1 MITYF
6 VATVATT
13 PGVPVIGPPCPSIEK
28 ALCGAKSL
36 LGDGA
41 VTAYI
46 VDSDGNLVLPADQ
59 VRTRLKLS
67 DSASRDVPV

>member
-6 VATVATT
+6 VVTAATT
-13 PGVPVIGPPCPSIEK
+13 PGIPVIGPPCPSIEK

-59 VRTRLKLS
+59 VRIRLKLS
-67 DSASRDVPV
+67 DSASRPRPV

>member
-6 VATVATT
+6 VVTATTT
-13 PGVPVIGPPCPSIEK
+13 PGIPVIGPPCLSIEK
-28 ALCGAKSL
+28 ALCGAESL

-46 VDSDGNLVLPADQ
+46 VDSDGNMILPADQ
-59 VRTRLKLS
+59 VRFRLKLS
-67 DSASRDVPV
+67 DSASRRRPV

>member
-6 VATVATT
+6 VVTAATT
-13 PGVPVIGPPCPSIEK
+13 PGVPVIGPPCRSIEK

-46 VDSDGNLVLPADQ
+46 VDSDGNLVMPADQ
-59 VRTRLKLS
+59 VRIRLMLPE
-67 DSASRDVPV
+67 SASRRRAV

>member
-6 VATVATT
+6 VVTATTT
-13 PGVPVIGPPCPSIEK
+13 PGIPVIGPSCPSIEK

-41 VTAYI
+41 VTAYV
-46 VDSDGNLVLPADQ
+46 VDSDGNLIVPADQ

-67 DSASRDVPV
+67 DSASRHVPV

>member
-6 VATVATT
+6 VVTVATT

-59 VRTRLKLS
+59 VRIRLMLPE
-67 DSASRDVPV
+67 SASRRQAV

>member
-6 VATVATT
+6 VVTAAIT

-28 ALCGAKSL
+28 ALCGAKTL

-46 VDSDGNLVLPADQ
+46 VDSDGNLVMPADQ
-59 VRTRLKLS
+59 VRIRLMLPE
-67 DSASRDVPV
+67 SASRRRAV

>member
-6 VATVATT
+6 VVTATTT
-13 PGVPVIGPPCPSIEK
+13 PGIPVIGPPCLSIEK

-46 VDSDGNLVLPADQ
+46 VDSDGNLVLSADQ
-59 VRTRLKLS
+59 VRFRLKLS
-67 DSASRDVPV
+67 DPAFRRRPV

>member
-6 VATVATT
+6 VVTATTT
-13 PGVPVIGPPCPSIEK
+13 PGIPVFGPPCPSIEK

-41 VTAYI
+41 VTAY
-46 VDSDGNLVLPADQ
+46 VADSDGNLILPADQ

-67 DSASRDVPV
+67 DSASRHVPV

>member
-6 VATVATT
+6 VVTAATT

-41 VTAYI
+41 VTAYV
-46 VDSDGNLVLPADQ
+46 VDSDGNLILPADQ

-67 DSASRDVPV
+67 DSASRHVPV

>member
-6 VATVATT
+6 VVTSATT

-46 VDSDGNLVLPADQ
+46 VDSDGNLVMPADQ
-59 VRTRLKLS
+59 VRIRLMLPE
-67 DSASRDVPV
+67 SASRRRAV

>member
-6 VATVATT
+6 VVTAATT
-13 PGVPVIGPPCPSIEK
+13 PGVPVIGPPCRSIEK

-46 VDSDGNLVLPADQ
+46 VDSDGNLVMPADQ
-59 VRTRLKLS
+59 VRIRLMLPE
-67 DSASRDVPV
+67 SALRRRAV

>member
-6 VATVATT
+6 VVTVATT

-28 ALCGAKSL
+28 ALGGAKSL

-59 VRTRLKLS
+59 VRIRLMLPE
-67 DSASRDVPV
+67 SASRRRAV

>member
-1 MITYF
+1 MAYF
-6 VATVATT
+6 VGTAGDRTYR
-13 PGVPVIGPPCPSIEK
+13 IGPPCPSIEK

-46 VDSDGNLVLPADQ
+46 VDSDGNLVMPADQ
-59 VRTRLKLS
+59 VRIRLMLPE
-67 DSASRDVPV
+67 SASRRRAV

>member
-1 MITYF
+1 MVT
-6 VATVATT
+6 ATTT
-13 PGVPVIGPPCPSIEK
+13 PGIPVIGPPCPSIEK

-46 VDSDGNLVLPADQ
+46 VDSDGNLVMPADQ
-59 VRTRLKLS
+59 VRIRLMLPE
-67 DSASRDVPV
+67 SASRRRAV

>member
-6 VATVATT
+6 VVTAATT

-46 VDSDGNLVLPADQ
+46 VDSDGN
-59 VRTRLKLS
+59 
-67 DSASRDVPV
+67 